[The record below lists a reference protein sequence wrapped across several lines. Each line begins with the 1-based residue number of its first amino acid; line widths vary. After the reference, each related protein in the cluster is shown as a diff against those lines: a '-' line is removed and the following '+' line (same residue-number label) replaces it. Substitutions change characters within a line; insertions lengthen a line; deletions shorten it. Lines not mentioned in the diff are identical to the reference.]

1 MKYLILIGIIYGI
14 YRFTQMQKAL
24 ETRKN
29 QQLEQE
35 EDDGSFTDYEEV
47 D

>member
-1 MKYLILIGIIYGI
+1 MKYLILVAVIYGI
-14 YRFTQMQKAL
+14 YKYTQAQKAL
-24 ETRKN
+24 NTRRN
-29 QQLEQE
+29 DQLNQE

>member
-1 MKYLILIGIIYGI
+1 MKYLILIAIVYGI
-14 YRFTQMQKAL
+14 YKFAQMQKAL
-24 ETRKN
+24 DTRKR
-29 QQLEQE
+29 QQLDQE